1 MLLLGMNTDVVI
13 KVVDKSV
20 SLGAPSGALRTR
32 EDVFSGANVLG
43 VNPDTV
49 ENFLKTKVD
58 GEGFTKF
65 IVFKQGQNGPELSWV
80 EIGISDL
87 AYVEIKS
94 GLSKGD
100 IVYVLPSKGLVERQE
115 RFRNRVK
122 NSWG

>member
-1 MLLLGMNTDVVI
+1 M
-13 KVVDKSV
+13 VDKSV

-32 EDVFSGANVLG
+32 EDVLSGANVLG